1 MIIMLL
7 KKEGRK
13 EEDDGSRQEMC
24 THAEFTV
31 TYHRSSP
38 RE

>member
-13 EEDDGSRQEMC
+13 EEDGSRQEMC

-38 RE
+38 RG